1 MALNLDLAEGGNGMS
16 GVSEDR
22 IEIHFDVH
30 QPVELVE
37 LTLTFQGLARDYKK
51 FLFEKIR
58 SEGGKIGSD
67 DVRLYITKIE
77 SNCILAE
84 LAGGSAILGTY
95 FTLLDYQNIF
105 VEYVR
110 NFRSVTDYYRS
121 LTRLENPQ
129 SEQIETTKT
138 HAQAIADLMAVVAKN
153 VGGKFALRARAGS
166 ETPGGSKV
174 YLEVE
179 LTCEEAAETQ
189 RGALIAQKVLEY
201 RGDADH
207 KNVLMYFQR
216 ISTDDAKSDGR
227 TDDRAIIRS
236 ISEKALPIHFA
247 SGLDQ
252 ERINDLKSDPHSN
265 PFKAA
270 YRVDVN
276 VETNR
281 KDVPV
286 FYRVVHLHE
295 IIPEEDD
302 DDNAS

>member
-1 MALNLDLAEGGNGMS
+1 MS
-16 GVSEDR
+16 GLSKDR
-22 IEIHFDVH
+22 IAIHFDVH

-37 LTLTFQGLARDYKK
+37 LTLAFQGLARDYKR
-51 FLFEKIR
+51 FLNDKVR
-58 SEGGKIGSD
+58 GEGGKVSSE

-84 LAGGSAILGTY
+84 LAGGTSILGAY
-95 FTLLDYQNIF
+95 FSLLDYQNIF
-105 VEYVR
+105 IEYVR
-110 NFRSVTDYYRS
+110 NFRGVTDYFRG
-121 LTRLENPQ
+121 LARAPNPQ
-129 SEQIETTKT
+129 AEQIETTKT

-153 VGGKFALRARAGS
+153 VGGRFALRARAGS
-166 ETPGGSKV
+166 ETEAGSKV

-179 LTCEEAAETQ
+179 LSCEEAAETQ

-201 RGDADH
+201 RGDADF

-216 ISTDDAKSDGR
+216 TSTDDAKGDGR

-236 ISEKALPIHFA
+236 VSDKPLPVHFA

-252 ERINDLKSDPHSN
+252 ERINDLKNDPNSN

-276 VETNR
+276 VETDR
-281 KDVPV
+281 KDIPR

-295 IIPEEDD
+295 IMPEDD
-302 DDNAS
+302 DDDDAA

>member
-1 MALNLDLAEGGNGMS
+1 MT

-37 LTLTFQGLARDYKK
+37 LTLAFQGLARDYKK
-51 FLFEKIR
+51 FLNEKVR
-58 SEGGKIGSD
+58 SEGGKISSD

-84 LAGGSAILGTY
+84 LAGGSSILGAY
-95 FTLLDYQNIF
+95 FSLLDYQNIF
-105 VEYVR
+105 VEYVK
-110 NFRSVTDYYRS
+110 NFRNITDYFRG
-121 LTRLENPQ
+121 LTRIANPQ
-129 SEQIETTKT
+129 AEQIETTKT

-166 ETPGGSKV
+166 ESPGGSKV
-174 YLEVE
+174 YLDVE
-179 LTCEEAAETQ
+179 LTSEEAAETQ

-201 RGDADH
+201 RGDADF

-216 ISTDDAKSDGR
+216 TSTDDARADGR
-227 TDDRAIIRS
+227 TDDRAIIKS
-236 ISEKALPIHFA
+236 ISDKPLPVHFA

-252 ERINDLKSDPHSN
+252 ERINDMKSDPHSN

-276 VETNR
+276 VETDR
-281 KDVPV
+281 KDVPR

-295 IIPEEDD
+295 ILPDDGEDD
-302 DDNAS
+302 DA